1 MKAAGLDSRAAIQP
15 VSTKVHVYEGF
26 GTDDAQRRDL
36 QGRTKLPAQLQLLEI
51 AEQNNG
57 LGVRNKA
64 SRKLVLIDRGVWS
77 ETKIRRQ

>member
-26 GTDDAQRRDL
+26 GADDAQPRDL
-36 QGRTKLPAQLQLLEI
+36 QGRTKLLES

-64 SRKLVLIDRGVWS
+64 SRKLVLIDRGIWS
-77 ETKIRRQ
+77 ETKIRRR